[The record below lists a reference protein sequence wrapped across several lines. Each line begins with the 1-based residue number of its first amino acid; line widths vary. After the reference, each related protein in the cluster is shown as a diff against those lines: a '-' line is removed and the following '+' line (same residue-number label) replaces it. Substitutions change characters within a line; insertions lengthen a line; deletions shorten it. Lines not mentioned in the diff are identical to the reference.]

1 MDVAVFC
8 LALMGTNI
16 VDFLSEAHRILRPGG
31 VLKIAE
37 VRSRF
42 ESRESGGCAASE
54 GVKKFLRLL
63 KRSGFAL
70 SGDPTGE
77 GNVKVHNEMFFEIE
91 ATKLKGLKDGHDEGT
106 SFSAKPCI
114 YKRR

>member
-1 MDVAVFC
+1 
-8 LALMGTNI
+8 MGTNI

-70 SGDPTGE
+70 SGE

-91 ATKLKGLKDGHDEGT
+91 ATKLEALKDGHEEGT
-106 SFSAKPCI
+106 NFSAKPCI